1 MQLSPFTVVGAAQ
14 LVPMTVFG
22 AERLVPLT
30 VPRANQCVCLA
41 WAGGWRALCRV
52 PLLAACMLAVSW
64 WWPFWCLQVCP
75 SWSHC
80 TLVGRQVFPGFALW
94 VIDHCVGH
102 QAASSQL
109 IITCS
114 AVHSLATNWLYSTT
128 SALLFILLLSYEV
141 HPKYLLISI
150 YFYLFFCVCNLYCK

>member
-80 TLVGRQVFPGFALW
+80 TLAGRQVFPGFALR

-114 AVHSLATNWLYSTT
+114 AVHSLATNLVFTQLPMHFLFL
-128 SALLFILLLSYEV
+128 LLFSDKKC
-141 HPKYLLISI
+141 PKYLF
-150 YFYLFFCVCNLYCK
+150 FYLFKFFFVGSLM